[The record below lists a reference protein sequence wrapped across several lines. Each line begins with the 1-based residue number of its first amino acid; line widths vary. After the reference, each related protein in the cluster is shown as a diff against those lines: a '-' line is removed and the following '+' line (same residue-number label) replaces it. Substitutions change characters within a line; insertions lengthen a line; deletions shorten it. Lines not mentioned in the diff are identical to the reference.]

1 MLRFLSSLG
10 YIGYIPILPG
20 TFGTAGGVIIGILM
34 KKAGNTF
41 YFTGLIFL
49 ILITWA
55 LSHLVIK
62 TTGEID
68 PPWFVMDEVVG
79 FLISIVF
86 IKVTVSGI
94 VAAFIIFRIMDIL
107 KFFPINLINDKMRN
121 GMGMIL
127 DDMLAGTYTA
137 VLLYLLNPLF
147 RVF

>member
-10 YIGYIPILPG
+10 YIGYIPVLPG

-34 KKAGNTF
+34 KKAGNAF

-49 ILITWA
+49 ILITWT

-86 IKVTVSGI
+86 IKVTVGGI

-121 GMGMIL
+121 GTGMIL
-127 DDMLAGTYTA
+127 DDMLAGVYTA
-137 VLLYLLNPLF
+137 ALLYLLNPFLK
-147 RVF
+147 VF